1 MMKMVPASRRVT
13 EASLEPPSSPRRR
26 AITPAGE
33 AVADCVSITATKV
46 HPRNA
51 PRGRGDARMYQPFVK
66 IWLGGLVVPGHAKH
80 EPQMRNCAS
89 GNLEIP
95 GSMLRI
101 APE

>member
-1 MMKMVPASRRVT
+1 LISKLAVIPG
-13 EASLEPPSSPRRR
+13 R
-26 AITPAGE
+26 A
-33 AVADCVSITATKV
+33 K
-46 HPRNA
+46 R
-51 PRGRGDARMYQPFVK
+51 
-66 IWLGGLVVPGHAKH
+66 